1 MPGTNFL
8 DVPSQLV
15 EEMQDLVDMY
25 STFAP
30 LPSVSET
37 NPVACSGHVIFLSG
51 TTGSLGSYLL
61 QLLLLDESV
70 AKIYAFNRRGPNSV
84 TMMERHVQI
93 FSEKGLD
100 PSVLQ
105 THRRKYELLEGDLA
119 QECFGLTERQFLEMA
134 SSVNIIVHN
143 AWPVNLNMALKSF
156 TPVIKGMSNLL
167 AFAIAS
173 PQKPAFLFSSTFTTL
188 QKGPASG
195 IPHKEAPIPPQWST
209 STGYMRSKWVVEQL
223 MAQATKSSGL
233 RTLSVRVGQLC
244 GGDNGSWRA
253 EEWFPSMI
261 LSGASLGMIPTNDSV
276 VNWMV
281 LPTAAK
287 AYLDFIKAS
296 GSITGHQ
303 VVHLVHPRPV
313 PLQDIAQAIAQELDL
328 PVVPFPEWFKVL
340 HTLIN
345 ESGKDLKTL
354 AKTFPLIRTIPLIE
368 PLMMRATHAA
378 PLVDATAVPMLD
390 MSNALRMSPTLRDP
404 AIPRLNRKVVRNW
417 LRHLGLL
424 PTARLGIEGQ
434 HLARL

>member
-1 MPGTNFL
+1 MPRTTFL

-30 LPSVSET
+30 LPSVSKT
-37 NPVACSGHVIFLSG
+37 KPVTCSGHVIFLSG

-84 TMMERHVQI
+84 SMMERHVQT
-93 FSEKGLD
+93 FVEKGLD

-143 AWPVNLNMALKSF
+143 
-156 TPVIKGMSNLL
+156 VIKGMSNLL

-173 PQKPAFLFSSTFTTL
+173 PQKPRIPSSRVPSRRCKSLNLLKENLCLEGT
-188 QKGPASG
+188 ASG

-253 EEWFPSMI
+253 EEWFPIYDTLRSQ
-261 LSGASLGMIPTNDSV
+261 PRNDPYER
-276 VNWMV
+276 
-281 LPTAAK
+281 LP
-287 AYLDFIKAS
+287 YLDFIKAS

-303 VVHLVHPRPV
+303 VVHLIHPRPV

-328 PVVPFPEWFKVL
+328 PVVPFPEWFNVL

-378 PLVDATAVPMLD
+378 PLVDGNGGSHPGYVQCP
-390 MSNALRMSPTLRDP
+390 SNVSNIARSCYPLV
-404 AIPRLNRKVVRNW
+404 LNRKVVRNW

-424 PTARLGIEGQ
+424 PTARLGLEGQ